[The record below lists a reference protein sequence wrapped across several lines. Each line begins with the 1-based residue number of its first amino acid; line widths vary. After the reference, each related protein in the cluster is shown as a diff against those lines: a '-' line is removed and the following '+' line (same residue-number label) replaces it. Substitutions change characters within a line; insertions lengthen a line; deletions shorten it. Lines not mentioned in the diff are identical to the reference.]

1 MASVGPGSGGRGR
14 AEDVAVRSQPG
25 GCRWLRPPRAG
36 EARLAAWRRRDGGCC
51 CWSQRGWGEEKRKKC
66 GAVGPTSASCG
77 GLRTAERPELLERKG
92 GEKETGASELL
103 EASWQPP
110 KARAARWICDLA
122 ESPGC
127 CTELVGSRSCGGG
140 ASTSQSCG
148 RRTGR
153 TRCPGAAS
161 GRAEVTCGGN
171 EQEPRGAGAAVGRAV
186 PGERKSM
193 APLSC
198 GSISVLFRG
207 VFNLGCSVDPFCSR
221 WPTIAWKQ
229 QKLFAPAERIER
241 TSRWR
246 MLKTPGSL
254 MEAALH
260 KARGLKGATYGAP
273 SFATRT
279 PNHRDNVAVQLLR
292 TVCVSAF

>member
-1 MASVGPGSGGRGR
+1 
-14 AEDVAVRSQPG
+14 
-25 GCRWLRPPRAG
+25 
-36 EARLAAWRRRDGGCC
+36 
-51 CWSQRGWGEEKRKKC
+51 
-66 GAVGPTSASCG
+66 
-77 GLRTAERPELLERKG
+77 
-92 GEKETGASELL
+92 
-103 EASWQPP
+103 
-110 KARAARWICDLA
+110 
-122 ESPGC
+122 
-127 CTELVGSRSCGGG
+127 
-140 ASTSQSCG
+140 
-148 RRTGR
+148 
-153 TRCPGAAS
+153 
-161 GRAEVTCGGN
+161 
-171 EQEPRGAGAAVGRAV
+171 
-186 PGERKSM
+186 M

-292 TVCVSAF
+292 TVCVSGRVTSFVLFVCFSLEMKVRCPEFHVPCGPCWAESPPHARGRFPRAAAASAAPWGSSDVLLAEPAPTNSGHVEAPQWVFLEIPRSLCFIILTTYLL

>member
-186 PGERKSM
+186 PGEAGDGRRVQ
-193 APLSC
+193 
-198 GSISVLFRG
+198 VLWPAFLPVSPSPCREG
-207 VFNLGCSVDPFCSR
+207 NPARLIQLAAREIPYLGPWTGEECLRVGGCYKIFHVEAGEEANSLPVEFCSVES
-221 WPTIAWKQ
+221 
-229 QKLFAPAERIER
+229 
-241 TSRWR
+241 S
-246 MLKTPGSL
+246 
-254 MEAALH
+254 
-260 KARGLKGATYGAP
+260 
-273 SFATRT
+273 
-279 PNHRDNVAVQLLR
+279 V
-292 TVCVSAF
+292 